1 MAIKEYF
8 YNANIRLSEHFV
20 TSEFRCK
27 CGKTHNTKID
37 DDLIIKLESLY
48 KKLNCSKIIIN
59 SGYRCSTHDK
69 NVGGNGYGQHVNGTA
84 ADIVCYDQNGNRISS
99 KLVSCAAQDIEFGGI
114 ANIDLTYTAT
124 HVDVRSL
131 NNKWYGNEV
140 VTTDR
145 SVTNDFYKYYNIEK
159 TSDTPTDITNLN
171 KELQTILNNK
181 GAKLDVD
188 GIIGAKT
195 LTEIK
200 KYTIN
205 NGDKGELTKWIQ
217 KKLNSLGFNCGTP
230 DGIAGNKTMSA
241 IASFQRDNGL
251 GIGYLGGS
259 DFDHLLT

>member
-1 MAIKEYF
+1 MIKTF
-8 YNANIRLSEHFV
+8 KSTDKTQLTEHFNV
-20 TSEFRCK
+20 SEFRCK
-27 CGKTHNTKID
+27 CGGTHDTKLD
-37 DDLIIKLESLY
+37 TAMVEKLEQLF
-48 KKLNCSKIIIN
+48 KALDCSKIIVN

-99 KLVSCAAQDIEFGGI
+99 KLVSCAAQDIGFGGI
-114 ANIDLTYTAT
+114 ANIDSTYTAT
-124 HVDVRSL
+124 HVDVRSSL
-131 NNKWYGNEV
+131 KWFGNEV

-241 IASFQRDNGL
+241 IASFQRNNIL